1 MADLSVKI
9 AGVEFPNPVIAASGT
24 YGNGECF
31 TCPGSAVSPAR
42 E

>member
-24 YGNGECF
+24 YGNFWLWAGIQ
-31 TCPGSAVSPAR
+31 
-42 E
+42 